1 MNLLE
6 IKDPSFLKTLSKK
19 ELISLAN
26 DIRFFLVENVSKTG
40 GHLSSNLG
48 VVELTIAMHT
58 IFDTPNDKLIFD
70 VGHQCYTHKILTGRA
85 NQFNTLRKYQ
95 GLTGFINKNESIYD
109 VWESGHSSTS
119 LSAQCGMLLANES
132 KNKVVVLIG
141 DSSIANGTAFEAL
154 NYMATLKKT
163 APIIILNDNKMSISK
178 SVGAIS
184 RSFSKLR
191 STKFYQKTNNALVKI
206 FPRFIRTICHR
217 IKTSIK
223 GLILKE
229 NIFEDMG
236 YDYMGPYDGN
246 DLSVCLKILKSAKEL
261 NKPCVLHFVTKKGKG
276 YKLAE
281 EDKNGNYHGIG
292 PFDIKTGIAI
302 KNTLPN
308 QKSFSYLSAKIITK
322 LVEEKDYYVITPA
335 MIKGSE
341 LDTLQS
347 KYPHKV
353 LDVGIAEEH
362 ATIMASS
369 LAQNHKKVVLMLYS
383 TFSQRAYDYILN
395 DIARTNSHVIIALDR
410 CDLVSGDGSTHQGI
424 YDISM
429 FSSMPNITILA
440 PKDYSELIASFI
452 YADKISSPVAIRYS
466 KAYIEEDNS
475 SLITLEKPT
484 WFTLKQGSDLTIIT
498 YGNNINYVLETIKDL
513 PYNIEV
519 IDALF
524 INPLDEDKL
533 KEILENNKPILI
545 YENVIKQGSLSSLIY
560 SYIIENNY
568 QVKIKSMGL
577 DKNTIVPTGDIE
589 SLRKLFNLDKDSI
602 IKNIETLLK
611 KI

>member
-1 MNLLE
+1 
-6 IKDPSFLKTLSKK
+6 
-19 ELISLAN
+19 
-26 DIRFFLVENVSKTG
+26 
-40 GHLSSNLG
+40 
-48 VVELTIAMHT
+48 
-58 IFDTPNDKLIFD
+58 
-70 VGHQCYTHKILTGRA
+70 
-85 NQFNTLRKYQ
+85 
-95 GLTGFINKNESIYD
+95 
-109 VWESGHSSTS
+109 
-119 LSAQCGMLLANES
+119 
-132 KNKVVVLIG
+132 
-141 DSSIANGTAFEAL
+141 
-154 NYMATLKKT
+154 
-163 APIIILNDNKMSISK
+163 
-178 SVGAIS
+178 
-184 RSFSKLR
+184 
-191 STKFYQKTNNALVKI
+191 
-206 FPRFIRTICHR
+206 
-217 IKTSIK
+217 
-223 GLILKE
+223 
-229 NIFEDMG
+229 
-236 YDYMGPYDGN
+236 
-246 DLSVCLKILKSAKEL
+246 
-261 NKPCVLHFVTKKGKG
+261 
-276 YKLAE
+276 
-281 EDKNGNYHGIG
+281 
-292 PFDIKTGIAI
+292 
-302 KNTLPN
+302 
-308 QKSFSYLSAKIITK
+308 
-322 LVEEKDYYVITPA
+322 

-452 YADKISSPVAIRYS
+452 YADKISSPIVIRYS

-498 YGNNINYVLETIKDL
+498 YGNNINYVLEAIKDL

-589 SLRKLFNLDKDSI
+589 TLRKLFKVDKDSI
-602 IKNIETLLK
+602 IKNI
-611 KI
+611 